1 MKRFASLFVTAA
13 AGLSFCGTA
22 QAGPDWVERGDAGS
36 VLGGAQLTLGEGSI
50 RTIQGTLSG
59 ALLGPGADFED
70 MFIISI
76 AEPATFSF
84 TTANANFNSTMY
96 LLNITQGNEAFGLL
110 GADDVGES
118 SGAIL
123 TGVATDGSGAQVTN
137 PGLYALVVTF
147 SGNRCQSRTGN
158 IFRFDTPTEITGPDG
173 PGGTNPHEGWA
184 NEGSFSGGEYIIDV
198 VGVEFA
204 EVPAPGGVMLAG
216 IAGLIAARRRRA

>member
-70 MFIISI
+70 MFIISVT
-76 AEPATFSF
+76 EPATFSF
-84 TTANANFNSTMY
+84 SLASANFNSALY
-96 LLNITQGNEAFGLL
+96 LFNITQANEAFGLL
-110 GADDVGES
+110 GADDFGEGQ
-118 SGAIL
+118 GAVL
-123 TGVATDGSGAQVTN
+123 TGISTDGSGAQLSS
-137 PGLYALVVTF
+137 PGIYALVVTF
-147 SGNRCQSRTGN
+147 SGNRAQSRTGD
-158 IFRFDTPTEITGPDG
+158 IFSFATTTEITGPDG
-173 PGGTNPHEGWA
+173 IGGTNPHEGWA
-184 NEGSFSGGEYIIDV
+184 NDGSFSGGEYVIDI

>member
-1 MKRFASLFVTAA
+1 MKRVQHLVVAAA
-13 AGLSFCGTA
+13 AGLSFCGSA
-22 QAGPDWVERGDAGS
+22 LAGPDWVEQVDAGS
-36 VLGGAQLTLGEGSI
+36 VLSSAQLTRGEGSI

-70 MFIISI
+70 MYIISI

-84 TTANANFNSTMY
+84 TTANANFNSVMY

-173 PGGTNPHEGWA
+173 VGGTNPHEGWA
-184 NEGSFSGGEYIIDV
+184 NDGSFSGGEYVIDI

-204 EVPAPGGVMLAG
+204 EVPAPGTLA
-216 IAGLIAARRRRA
+216 LAALASAVLVRRRR

>member
-1 MKRFASLFVTAA
+1 MKRVQHLVVAAA
-13 AGLSFCGTA
+13 AGLSFCGSA
-22 QAGPDWVERGDAGS
+22 LAGPDWVEQVDAGS
-36 VLGGAQLTLGEGSI
+36 VLSSAQLTRGEGSI

-70 MFIISI
+70 MYIISI

-84 TTANANFNSTMY
+84 TTANANFNSVMY

-173 PGGTNPHEGWA
+173 VGGTNPHEGWA
-184 NEGSFSGGEYIIDV
+184 NDGSFSGGEYVIDI

-204 EVPAPGGVMLAG
+204 EVPAPGTLA
-216 IAGLIAARRRRA
+216 LAALASAVLSRRRR